1 MCFNKR
7 SSQVFVNECW
17 WSCVWE
23 QNCSRNLGNFTRVLS
38 HKSHLLWIMR
48 LFYFSI
54 ARSRLEKR
62 LLFLLVRS
70 KTCARYFHFILAS
83 LSVSRTIFFIL
94 HSFAHFI
101 TEFIYYTIFYSTIL
115 LCSVVAAFLLL
126 LCHEH
131 ELLTLSQYDYTTFF
145 HLWSFLIIDHIT
157 FSCLLLLVLFDW
169 VHLLRIRLF
178 NFFFSHSSPAHLLNW
193 ATLGKV
199 CSAEGDSGRMSAQ
212 ATMLSPFF
220 STRDLW
226 TTEQAQETCSHS
238 NHHYSK
244 RSSKRVTCEVTGEVN
259 AAVCVNSSFCQAA
272 CSLSRRYLPNRTAQR
287 AFQRAGGT
295 LRAKCKKGRLMFA
308 AVWYQLRRRSQQPHH
323 QGHVEGVER
332 SSILAA
338 LTVVASPAVDEH
350 RRFCELQR
358 EETHF
363 SFNGL
368 AIAAETTPFYDLF
381 QISQLEFPAAGLHL
395 HKQHMCWL

>member
-1 MCFNKR
+1 MKLTFWQWPSAAELGESPRMVIRAISTCRTLATLLRKSYLCKMCFNKR

-23 QNCSRNLGNFTRVLS
+23 RNCSRNLGNFTRVLS

-145 HLWSFLIIDHIT
+145 HLWTFLIIDHIT
-157 FSCLLLLVLFDW
+157 FSC
-169 VHLLRIRLF
+169 
-178 NFFFSHSSPAHLLNW
+178 S
-193 ATLGKV
+193 
-199 CSAEGDSGRMSAQ
+199 
-212 ATMLSPFF
+212 
-220 STRDLW
+220 
-226 TTEQAQETCSHS
+226 
-238 NHHYSK
+238 
-244 RSSKRVTCEVTGEVN
+244 
-259 AAVCVNSSFCQAA
+259 
-272 CSLSRRYLPNRTAQR
+272 
-287 AFQRAGGT
+287 
-295 LRAKCKKGRLMFA
+295 FA
-308 AVWYQLRRRSQQPHH
+308 AY
-323 QGHVEGVER
+323 
-332 SSILAA
+332 
-338 LTVVASPAVDEH
+338 
-350 RRFCELQR
+350 
-358 EETHF
+358 
-363 SFNGL
+363 
-368 AIAAETTPFYDLF
+368 
-381 QISQLEFPAAGLHL
+381 
-395 HKQHMCWL
+395 